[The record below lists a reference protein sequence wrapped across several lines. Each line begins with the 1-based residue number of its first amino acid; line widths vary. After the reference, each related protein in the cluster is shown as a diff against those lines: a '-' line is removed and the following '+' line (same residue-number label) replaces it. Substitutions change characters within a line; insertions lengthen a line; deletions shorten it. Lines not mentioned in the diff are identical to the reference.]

1 MLEVIMTALYNLAV
15 VLLLSPLFEGIMRK
29 TRAFI
34 HSRQGP
40 PILQPYYDL
49 MKMFAKQSSEVQENQ
64 IARYAPLACLVS
76 ILAAALF
83 TPAGVAAP
91 FGFAGDAIVLVY
103 LLTVSAIC
111 IMLGGMATGS
121 TYAYIGSCR
130 EMMLIMVVEPVLAIT
145 LITGAIKSGTLLLGG
160 ITDWYAAQGLTWSM
174 AVAGLAFLLAAQ
186 SEIAKVPFDLAEAET
201 ELMEGPLIEF
211 SGRNLAFFRWAFF
224 SKQVIYASLFVEI
237 FAPWPKTGSFL
248 PDILLHLLKITI
260 VLVIVELMANINPRL
275 KINQAIPFFAGTIL
289 FALAGL
295 AIAVIG
301 G

>member
-1 MLEVIMTALYNLAV
+1 MQVVMTAFYNLAV
-15 VLLLSPLFEGIMRK
+15 VLLLSPLFDGIMRK
-29 TRAFI
+29 TRAVI

-49 MKMFAKQSSEVQENQ
+49 MKMFVKETSIAQENW
-64 IARYAPLACLVS
+64 IGRFAPLVCLIS

-83 TPAGVAAP
+83 TPVGVAAP

-130 EMMLIMVVEPVLAIT
+130 EMMLILVVEPVLAIT
-145 LITGAIKSGTLLLGG
+145 LITGAVKSGTLLLGG

-174 AVAGLAFLLAAQ
+174 VVAGIAFLLATQA
-186 SEIAKVPFDLAEAET
+186 EIGKVPFDLAEAET
-201 ELMEGPLIEF
+201 ELMEGPMIEF
-211 SGRNLAFFRWAFF
+211 SGPNLALFRWAFF
-224 SKQVIYASLFVEI
+224 GKRVIYASLFVEI

-248 PDILLHLLKITI
+248 IDILLHLLKITI
-260 VLVIVELMANINPRL
+260 VLLIVELMANINPRL

-289 FALAGL
+289 FALAGM
-295 AIAVIG
+295 AIAIIG